1 MWPRLDALGGVTLL
15 SVLLALAG
23 SGLTAAQE
31 DADADRGKRMFSEAG
46 CATCHGPS
54 GRGAGGPSL
63 VQMERD
69 FPDFSR
75 VVREGIGEMPGQAED
90 NVTDEQIAL
99 VYDFLVGLSQ
109 TSGGC

>member
-1 MWPRLDALGGVTLL
+1 MWPRLVVLGCVTLV

-31 DADADRGKRMFSEAG
+31 DADAVRGKRMFSDAG

-54 GRGAGGPSL
+54 GRGAVGPTL
-63 VQMERD
+63 VPMERV
-69 FPDFSR
+69 FPDFSN

-99 VYDFLVGLSQ
+99 VYEYLVGLSQ
-109 TSGGC
+109 TPDGR